1 MFASFSLFFSLFN
14 SARWSTALTLVGF
27 FLDFFRFFW
36 RVPESKAT
44 SFPGT
49 LLVDDVVVLFFL
61 KADLSRPNLS
71 KFVCPATP
79 REAYK
84 KKIRKRNSIRT
95 PFQRVDRPPH
105 RRKQLGKRKRKK
117 SKKKGHFRSV
127 PWRWH
132 VRTGVGG
139 SGRSISRIWWF
150 IFGTETEGFVEK
162 KRNR

>member
-1 MFASFSLFFSLFN
+1 MVNCSNARWFFFGFFS
-14 SARWSTALTLVGF
+14 V
-27 FLDFFRFFW
+27 FLEGPRIKSDEFSGDAPR
-36 RVPESKAT
+36 RRCRCP
-44 SFPGT
+44 
-49 LLVDDVVVLFFL
+49 FFL

>member
-1 MFASFSLFFSLFN
+1 MVNCSNARWFFFGFFSVFFGGSPN
-14 SARWSTALTLVGF
+14 QKRRVFRGRSSSTMSL
-27 FLDFFRFFW
+27 
-36 RVPESKAT
+36 
-44 SFPGT
+44 SF
-49 LLVDDVVVLFFL
+49 FFL